1 LFKEAYMSINS
12 VLVFC
17 IATILFISACGINSV
32 SKAQLENVKAGDVI
46 TYRYRKGDKEWFYA
60 DHIVRVDGD
69 TIYYNASKNESTKG
83 NDHRL
88 RDFETTKELSM
99 KKADLLKYETEQGEE
114 QKKII
119 WIE

>member
-1 LFKEAYMSINS
+1 MIIKKYL
-12 VLVFC
+12 VLALAAAVF
-17 IATILFISACGINSV
+17 AAACGINSV
-32 SKAQLENVKAGDVI
+32 TKAEIEKVHAGNVV

-60 DHIVRVDGD
+60 DKIVRVEGD
-69 TIYYNASKNESTKG
+69 NIYYNASKNESTKG

-88 RDFETTKELSM
+88 REFDNTKELAM

-114 QKKII
+114 KKKII

>member
-1 LFKEAYMSINS
+1 MMKIRKYLISLLAS
-12 VLVFC
+12 VVVV
-17 IATILFISACGINSV
+17 SACGINSV
-32 SKAQLENVKAGDVI
+32 TKAELEKVKAGDVI

-83 NDHRL
+83 NDGRI
-88 RDFETTKELSM
+88 RDFDTSQELSM
-99 KKADLLKYETEQGEE
+99 KKADLLKYETEQGDER
-114 QKKII
+114 KKII

>member
-1 LFKEAYMSINS
+1 MALKKYLGFFLAAVI
-12 VLVFC
+12 F
-17 IATILFISACGINSV
+17 TSACGINSV
-32 SKAQLENVKAGDVI
+32 TKAEIEKVKAGNVV

-60 DHIVRVDGD
+60 DRIVRVDGE

-83 NDHRL
+83 NDERL
-88 RDFETTKELSM
+88 RDFDTTQELSM

-114 QKKII
+114 KKKII

>member
-1 LFKEAYMSINS
+1 MSIKS
-12 VLVFC
+12 IFISS
-17 IATILFISACGINSV
+17 IAAALFVSACGINSV
-32 SKAQLENVKAGDVI
+32 SKAQLEKVKAGDVI

-83 NDHRL
+83 NDNRL
-88 RDFETTKELSM
+88 REFETTKELSM